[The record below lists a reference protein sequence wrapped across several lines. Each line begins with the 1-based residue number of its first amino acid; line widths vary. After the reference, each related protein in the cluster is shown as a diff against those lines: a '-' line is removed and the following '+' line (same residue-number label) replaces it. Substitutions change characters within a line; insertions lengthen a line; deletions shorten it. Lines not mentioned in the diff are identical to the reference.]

1 MKIMMKVLMINMM
14 LSNVMTFQF
23 SCLSGLH
30 NRKNIQK
37 AFSYQASSTHLRFK
51 ACTIGLRLGLHTFF
65 AISSAERSCGNIDSP
80 YQVLSPA
87 VFHGNALFLEEG
99 EGEGRPG
106 MWKY

>member
-1 MKIMMKVLMINMM
+1 MIIIW
-14 LSNVMTFQF
+14 VEVRTAHF
-23 SCLSGLH
+23 SG
-30 NRKNIQK
+30 
-37 AFSYQASSTHLRFK
+37 
-51 ACTIGLRLGLHTFF
+51 
-65 AISSAERSCGNIDSP
+65 ISSAERSCGNIDSP